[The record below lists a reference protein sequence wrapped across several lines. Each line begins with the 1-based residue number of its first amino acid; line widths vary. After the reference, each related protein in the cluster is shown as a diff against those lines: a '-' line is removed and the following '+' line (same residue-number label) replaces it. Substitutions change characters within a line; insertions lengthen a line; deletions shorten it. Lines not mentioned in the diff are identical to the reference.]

1 MLDTLYTKLTQ
12 KIPYKP
18 LILLPLLISGLLAG
32 VVFIKGI
39 PMSIDF
45 QGGTWVEVTLTRE
58 LAAEGLDDLRARLEQ
73 EGLEGLK
80 IYSGR
85 DLETGNSKITIITTS
100 LLEENQVKLWLE
112 ELLGEN
118 LRIKDIVLVDLTQ
131 VEIKK
136 PEKVEERL
144 RKIYGQE
151 VVLKEGESLE
161 IKGFDLERERIENN
175 LKYYLNVTLEPE
187 RIDLKERNLILD
199 QFDPLLGRDF
209 WMQGMRAILIAFL
222 IMVFIVFFA
231 FRDFIPSIAVILAA
245 TCDAIIA
252 VGGMALLG
260 ISLEPASLIAL
271 LMLIGYSVDSDI
283 MLTTRVLRRG
293 VGEVNER
300 IDDAMKTGLTMTL
313 TTLAVMLVILLA
325 SGMLINLGL
334 TQMAALSSIASVL
347 LLGLLGDLATTW
359 FMNAGILK
367 WYVEERGGKF
377 SLFKR
382 RKKW

>member
-144 RKIYGQE
+144 RKIYGHE